1 MKAIIEVTGRLG
13 AGKTSVVIALGE
25 ELSPGSVLYIDVSPD
40 QRLTSALAPHP
51 PELTLGRLVSKH
63 TETAAPREAVDWVF
77 NDLAVTVGDE
87 QELIT
92 VGGLSES
99 LSAVETTQ
107 LQYGLTRLIENYDY
121 VILDGH
127 HPILH
132 TLLPE
137 ETLQLLDI
145 VTPEDFPH
153 WHLTN
158 GREFVRTP
166 ALILNRYGD
175 EALPANLEAALSEQ
189 RIQLIGKLPRYQ
201 TAEDQ
206 IRQFSD
212 AFTNCLLRLNIPLSP
227 NPQ

>member
-1 MKAIIEVTGRLG
+1 MKAIIEVTGKLG
-13 AGKTSVVIALGE
+13 AGKTNVVITLGE
-25 ELSPGSVLYIDVSPD
+25 ELSPASILYIDASSD
-40 QRLTSALAPHP
+40 QKLTHTLAPQL
-51 PELTLGRLVSKH
+51 PELTLGRLISQH
-63 TETAAPREAVDWVF
+63 TETATPREAVDWVF
-77 NDLAVTVGDE
+77 HDLAITVGDE

-92 VGGLSES
+92 VGNLPEQ
-99 LSAVETTQ
+99 LDASALTP
-107 LQYGLTRLIENYDY
+107 LKYGLTRLIENYDY

-127 HPILH
+127 HSVLH

-145 VTPEDFPH
+145 VTPDDFSD

-166 ALILNRYGD
+166 ALILNRYD
-175 EALPANLEAALSEQ
+175 NEPLPATLESALSEQ

-201 TAEDQ
+201 TSDELF
-206 IRQFSD
+206 RQFAN
-212 AFTNCLLRLNIPLSP
+212 AFGNCLLRLNIPLSP

>member
-13 AGKTSVVIALGE
+13 AGKTNVVITMGE
-25 ELSPGSVLYIDVSPD
+25 ALSPASILYIDASAD
-40 QRLTSALAPHP
+40 QKLTHTLAPQLP
-51 PELTLGRLVSKH
+51 QLTLGQLISQH
-63 TETAAPREAVDWVF
+63 TEAATPREAVDWVF
-77 NDLAVTVGDE
+77 HDLAITVGDE

-92 VGGLSES
+92 VGNLPE
-99 LSAVETTQ
+99 Q
-107 LQYGLTRLIENYDY
+107 LDAAELTPLKYGLTRLIENYDY
-121 VILDGH
+121 IILDGH
-127 HPILH
+127 HPVLH

-158 GREFVRTP
+158 GRELIRTP
-166 ALILNRYGD
+166 ALILNRYSN
-175 EALPANLEAALSEQ
+175 EPLPANLETALSEQ

-201 TAEDQ
+201 AFNEQ
-206 IRQFSD
+206 FRLFSD
-212 AFTNCLLRLNIPLSP
+212 AFGNCLLRLNIPLSP